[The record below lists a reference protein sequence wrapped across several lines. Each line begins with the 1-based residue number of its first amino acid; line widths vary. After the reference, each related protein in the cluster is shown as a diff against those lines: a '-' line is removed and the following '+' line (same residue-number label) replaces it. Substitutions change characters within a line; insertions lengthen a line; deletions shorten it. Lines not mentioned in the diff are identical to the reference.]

1 MDTFNRNLGVM
12 NEFKDKH
19 PDDFKVEVL
28 SDSIK
33 FYLPRVEGYL
43 EVVRVYRLEDNATA
57 DIIVEQ
63 INGTCYIF
71 DTPNC
76 AVTFKKFMNIYGSN
90 FADQ

>member
-1 MDTFNRNLGVM
+1 MCGKDAIVRDDYDTK
-12 NEFKDKH
+12 NEN
-19 PDDFKVEVL
+19 E
-28 SDSIK
+28 
-33 FYLPRVEGYL
+33 
-43 EVVRVYRLEDNATA
+43 YRLEDNATA